1 MLTSGG
7 FKPDLQ
13 VIDNKESTTMKEN
26 MIKLGM
32 MIQLVP
38 PGNHKAKVCIINS
51 GIQGK
56 CFHSTLHN

>member
-1 MLTSGG
+1 MEYNNILNMLTSGG

-38 PGNHKAKVCIINS
+38 PGNH
-51 GIQGK
+51 
-56 CFHSTLHN
+56 